1 MVSKVGSQYDYIS
14 IPCDACSRPR
24 VSNVR
29 FILWLGR
36 YWLVD
41 LGISDLERPST
52 DYVKHGFIF
61 YVDRSD
67 YEGVGSMI
75 EVVMLLLGVSILVTW
90 LVLGGEGDE

>member
-14 IPCDACSRPR
+14 IPCDACCWPR

-41 LGISDLERPST
+41 LGVSDLERPST
-52 DYVKHGFIF
+52 DNVKHGFMV

-67 YEGVGSMI
+67 YEGVGMM
-75 EVVMLLLGVSILVTW
+75 ELLVLLVGCLVILTW
-90 LVLGGEGDE
+90 LVVGGEGDE